1 MSLTDRQ
8 REILSFIEEH
18 DPPPTAREIAAHFG
32 FKTPGTVAH
41 YLSTLRA
48 KGFLEDGTGK
58 ARGLKPVGSFRE
70 QRGTLVHI
78 PLYGSIPAGFADERH
93 QNAEGCVSIDAKS
106 LGVRPTKQTFALR
119 VKGDSMIEKHI
130 VDGDIAVLE
139 HGKLGKP
146 GDVVAALIDNES
158 TLKLLLKERGKA
170 FLRAANSKYKDM
182 IPAQEL
188 VIQGVLV
195 GLIRSCAR

>member
-1 MSLTDRQ
+1 MSLTERQ
-8 REILSFIEEH
+8 REILSFIESH

-32 FKTPGTVAH
+32 FNTPGTVAQH
-41 YLSTLRA
+41 LAALRA
-48 KGFLEDGTGK
+48 KGFLERGTGQ
-58 ARGLKPVGSFRE
+58 ARSLKPVGSFRE
-70 QRGTLVHI
+70 KRGTIVHI

-93 QNAEGCVSIDAKS
+93 QDAQGCVTVDAKS
-106 LGVRPTKQTFALR
+106 LGLKQTKQTFALR

-130 VDGDIAVLE
+130 LNGDIAVLE
-139 HGKLGKP
+139 HGKTAKP

-158 TLKLLLKERGKA
+158 TLKVLLKERGKA

-195 GLIRSCAR
+195 GLIRSCRG